1 MSRDYDHQME
11 KDFLLD
17 DGIQREDL
25 HEKGSKRALQI
36 RRALEDREETKRLS
50 SLCGGDYW
58 EDL

>member
-1 MSRDYDHQME
+1 MAKDNKVE

-17 DGIQREDL
+17 QGIQKEDL

-50 SLCGGDYW
+50 SLFGDDYW
-58 EDL
+58 EDI

>member
-58 EDL
+58 EDI